1 MGAAFIYLCT
11 YVESVWAV
19 IHHDCLFFKEANTT
33 YPVWG
38 DVLSLSH
45 DSPGDVGW
53 RLVFAFLELVSPNI
67 SCQGGVI
74 SFAAVAGSKR
84 RAVVSPASFEGIR
97 CASVVFDCLVVMVQ
111 TCLVDKVFR
120 QAVSLQG
127 AGFFSTVAA

>member
-1 MGAAFIYLCT
+1 MGAAFVYLST
-11 YVESVWAV
+11 NVEGVWV
-19 IHHDCLFFKEANTT
+19 VVQHYSLFFEEANTT

-38 DVLSLSH
+38 DVLSLAH

-53 RLVFAFLELVSPNI
+53 RLAFAFLELVSPNI
-67 SCQGGVI
+67 GCQGGVI
-74 SFAAVAGSKR
+74 GLAAVVGSER
-84 RAVVSPASFEGIR
+84 GAVVSPASFEGIR
-97 CASVVFDCLVVMVQ
+97 SATVVFECLVAMVQ

>member
-1 MGAAFIYLCT
+1 MGAAFVYLST
-11 YVESVWAV
+11 NVEGVWAV
-19 IHHDCLFFKEANTT
+19 VQHYSLFFEEANTT

-74 SFAAVAGSKR
+74 GLAAVAGSER
-84 RAVVSPASFEGIR
+84 GAVVSPASFEGIR
-97 CASVVFDCLVVMVQ
+97 SATVVFQCLVAMVQ